1 MPQTLK
7 DKAVAGLAWTSVER
21 LAQQAIQFV
30 IGVVIARILTP
41 DDYGVVGMTAIFLAV
56 ANTLVDSGFGSALIQ
71 KKDKTES
78 DYSTCFYFN
87 IVVGAA
93 LYAAMWVAAPSIA
106 DFYHTPILTG
116 VCRALGLT
124 FVINSLSIAQ
134 TARMT
139 AEMRFREMSA
149 ITIASQLFTGTLGLA
164 LAYWGY
170 GVWALVIQQIAAGLA
185 RLIGL
190 EACLRWVPCG
200 SFSRASFKHLFGF
213 GSKILCSSLINT
225 VYNNLYTLVIGRA
238 FSAADVGYYNR
249 ANQFVQLPS
258 STLLSVVMKVAY
270 PLMAQVQDD
279 TDRLR
284 AAYAKF
290 LRAPLF
296 ILYPVLFGLMA
307 LAEPLIAVLLGD
319 KWLMA
324 VPLLQVLC
332 IGAFFD
338 PLTHINLNIL
348 YVKGRTDLVLR
359 LELIKKPIAFLILF
373 AMLPF
378 GLWWLCLGRAAYGLI
393 AYAFNCYYTGR
404 FIGLGFWRQMA
415 FCLPVLLKSGLMGAV
430 CHLVTFTSLPPL
442 FQLLAGTAVGAGA
455 YLGLAALTRDQ
466 TMAEAISYW
475 KSRKKTTGQDKD

>member
-7 DKAVAGLAWTSVER
+7 DKAVAGLAWTSIEK
-21 LAQQAIQFV
+21 LAQQVIQFV

-87 IVVGAA
+87 ATVGLV

-116 VCRALGLT
+116 VCRALSLT
-124 FVINSLSIAQ
+124 FVINSLSAAQ

-139 AEMRFREMSA
+139 AEMRFREMSV
-149 ITIASQLFTGTLGLA
+149 ITVVSQLFTGGLGLA
-164 LAYWGY
+164 LAYGGY
-170 GVWALVIQQIAAGLA
+170 GVWALVFQQIASSAA
-185 RLIGL
+185 RLVGVEL
-190 EACLRWVPCG
+190 CLRWVPRG
-200 SFSRASFKHLFGF
+200 AFSRASFRHLFGF

-279 TDRLR
+279 ADRLR
-284 AAYAKF
+284 AAYSKF

-307 LAEPLIAVLLGD
+307 LAEPLIVVLLGE

-324 VPLLQVLC
+324 APLIQVLC
-332 IGAFFD
+332 AGAFFD

-373 AMLPF
+373 AALPF

-404 FIGLGFWRQMA
+404 FISLGFWRQMA
-415 FCLPVLLKSGLMGAV
+415 FCLPALLKSGLMGAA
-430 CHLVTFTSLPPL
+430 CYLVTLSSLSPAL
-442 FQLLAGTAVGAGA
+442 QLLAGIGIGGVT
-455 YLGLAALTRDQ
+455 YLGLAALTHDQ
-466 TMAEAISYW
+466 TLAEAISYW
-475 KSRKKTTGQDKD
+475 KSRRAKTGQNEK